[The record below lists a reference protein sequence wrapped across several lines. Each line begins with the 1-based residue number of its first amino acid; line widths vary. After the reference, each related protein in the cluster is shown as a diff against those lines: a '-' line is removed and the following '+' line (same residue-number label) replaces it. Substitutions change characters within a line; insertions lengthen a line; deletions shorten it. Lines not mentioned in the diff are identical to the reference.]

1 MTPVLYA
8 LVPVFLA
15 IVAGFLLRASLMP
28 DEAHWVGLER
38 LTYYV
43 LFPALIIESLA
54 TADLARIPAFGV
66 GAALFIAIILMSLL
80 LVIARPLL
88 MRQLH
93 LGGPAFT
100 SVFQGATRWNSVVG
114 IAVAGSLYG
123 DIGIALAS
131 VAMVAMIPVLNVIN
145 VAVLARHAAAKPP
158 TPRAFALALA
168 ANPMIWSC
176 AAGIALW
183 LMQPPIPDAA
193 HGFARMLGQAAVA
206 LGLLQVG
213 SGLRI
218 EELYR
223 PRAVTL
229 MTTALKLALMPAL
242 AAAFG
247 LAFGLRGA
255 SLAVVV
261 ACAAVPSAS
270 NAYILARQMGGDA
283 PLVAQIVTLQTIVA
297 VVTMP
302 ALLALV
308 A

>member
-1 MTPVLYA
+1 MAPVVSA
-8 LVPVFLA
+8 LLPVFLA
-15 IVAGFLLRASLMP
+15 IVAGFLLRHSLMP
-28 DEAHWVGLER
+28 EEAHWVGLER

-66 GAALFIAIILMSLL
+66 GAALFIAILVMSIL
-80 LVIARPLL
+80 LVVIRPML

-93 LGGPAFT
+93 IGGPAFT

-123 DIGIALAS
+123 EIGIALCS

-145 VAVLARHAAAKPP
+145 VTILVRHAAAKPP
-158 TPRAFALALA
+158 SARDFAWTLA

-183 LMQPPIPDAA
+183 LVHPPLPDAA
-193 HGFARMLGQAAVA
+193 HGFARMLGHAAVA
-206 LGLLQVG
+206 LGLLQIG
-213 SGLRI
+213 SSLRL

-242 AAAFG
+242 AIAFG
-247 LAFGLRGA
+247 LAFGLDGA

-270 NAYILARQMGGDA
+270 NAYVLARQMGGDA

-302 ALLALV
+302 ALLAIV